1 MNTRKLFENYWDNK
15 AKVVLFESLI
25 DSRKIELMS
34 SMTPVLSHE
43 PKAHNNNSIVESTA
57 IKWQEDEKILGYKRS
72 MKEAENA
79 SNTVDK
85 LLTVLNPI
93 SKEIMQ
99 ERYIAQMTFE
109 EIAEKHDISVST
121 VVRKVN
127 DTIET
132 LDKIVEY
139 L

>member
-85 LLTVLNPI
+85 LLTVLNP
-93 SKEIMQ
+93 KMRDIMVK
-99 ERYIAQMTFE
+99 RYIAQWSLKEIADKECLSESWIDKKIRQTFE
-109 EIAEKHDISVST
+109 RLDEIAE
-121 VVRKVN
+121 
-127 DTIET
+127 
-132 LDKIVEY
+132 Y